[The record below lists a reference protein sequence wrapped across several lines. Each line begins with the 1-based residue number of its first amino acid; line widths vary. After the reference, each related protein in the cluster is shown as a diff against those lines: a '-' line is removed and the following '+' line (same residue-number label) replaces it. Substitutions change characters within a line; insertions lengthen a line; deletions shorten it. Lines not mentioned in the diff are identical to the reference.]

1 MCLEE
6 LLVAD
11 VFLGGK
17 WGVTTRGGPSFFLIT
32 HIDSVTQCIQLVSS
46 LLQSC

>member
-11 VFLGGK
+11 VCGCEWVVAM
-17 WGVTTRGGPSFFLIT
+17 WGCSFFIMIHVEDDVT
-32 HIDSVTQCIQLVSS
+32 HNIKLVSS